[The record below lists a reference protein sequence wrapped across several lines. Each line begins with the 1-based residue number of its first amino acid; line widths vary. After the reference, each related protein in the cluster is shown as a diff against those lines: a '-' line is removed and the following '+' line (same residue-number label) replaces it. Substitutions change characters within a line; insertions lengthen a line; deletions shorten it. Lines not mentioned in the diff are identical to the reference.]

1 MHTKDE
7 DAVDHLSLEQQMS
20 AAIKQCR
27 MSRQPVKHNAYDVG
41 KSVEAAIKTEMAMY
55 ESCGVRGRSL
65 QLVHNYLLSIPSAS
79 VEAERA

>member
-1 MHTKDE
+1 MQD
-7 DAVDHLSLEQQMS
+7 
-20 AAIKQCR
+20 
-27 MSRQPVKHNAYDVG
+27 AYDVG